1 MTLFHPKITARS
13 QTGDRSDAV
22 TLAPNGVLGGGELE
36 SEDVNTFNGNRTEL
50 QSALDAGAA
59 LVAADK
65 ALARISARAC
75 LETGIDFKNT
85 SPIQRLFITRY
96 RCSKCGLLP
105 LYRLIVSKTKRTR
118 CGCCGELIRF
128 RSAGKYGRL
137 RKRIVTA
144 MFNGNSTIQPLL
156 GTSLPNSDLRYCR
169 IRGY

>member
-1 MTLFHPKITARS
+1 MMTLFHPKITARS
-13 QTGDRSDAV
+13 QTGDGSDV
-22 TLAPNGVLGGGELE
+22 VRFAPNDVLGGGELE
-36 SEDVNTFNGNRTEL
+36 SEDVNTSNGNRTEL
-50 QSALDAGAA
+50 QSALDAGPAW
-59 LVAADK
+59 VAADK

-105 LYRLIVSKTKRTR
+105 LYRLIVSKARTR

-128 RSAGKYGRL
+128 RSAGKYGSL
-137 RKRIVTA
+137 RKRIVTS
-144 MFNGNSTIQPLL
+144 MFNGSSSIQPLL
-156 GTSLPNSDLRYCR
+156 GASLPNIDLRYCR